1 MSNIKKSCKKIAK
14 YAMTKIGMYSEEALE
29 LIMRTGQ
36 AESGYK
42 CLRQVGGPAIGF
54 WQMEPN
60 TMFDIMDNYVL
71 YRPQLRTDLQAIG
84 YNDSNPTVVLLGNIL
99 LQAALCRVHYRRV
112 PEKLPKLGDIKGQA
126 RYWKKY
132 YNTDQGKGTEE
143 KYIDTVREYL

>member
-42 CLRQVGGPAIGF
+42 CLTQIGGPAIGF

-60 TMFDIMDNYVL
+60 TMFDIIDNYVL
-71 YRPQLRTDLQAIG
+71 YRPQIKTDLYSIG
-84 YNDSNPTVVLLGNIL
+84 YNDSDSADILLGNIT
-99 LQAALCRVHYRRV
+99 LQAALCRIHYRRV
-112 PEKLPKLGDIKGQA
+112 PAKLPKLGDIKGQA
-126 RYWKKY
+126 KYWKKY
-132 YNTDQGKGTEE
+132 YNTELGKGTIEHFME
-143 KYIDTVREYL
+143 ANGHA